1 MHCWF
6 VYISN
11 QVGNEHYWK
20 QLRQVWLGLVSM
32 TIGASVADDHSFFCW
47 KNEPGFLPGRI
58 QAIIVYVVKA
68 QPQYTPF
75 VCEQ

>member
-20 QLRQVWLGLVSM
+20 QLRQVWLGSVSIN
-32 TIGASVADDHSFFCW
+32 IGASVADDHFIFFW
-47 KNEPGFLPGRI
+47 KNEPSFRPSKI
-58 QAIIVYVVKA
+58 QAFIMDVDKA
-68 QPQYTPF
+68 HR
-75 VCEQ
+75 